1 MADKQTNTADGLRE
15 RGGSL
20 LNDLLMERLT
30 EEPNY
35 VSDEGKVKK
44 WVVAEEARNYSS
56 TLIALLLK
64 DDKLRETFF
73 AEVAG
78 AKVFKMESFLQFV
91 EQKNFLSDSYTRYT
105 QKIGLQIGGR
115 FMKQRNEV
123 ELVFPYKDCILEGG
137 QTKEDQK
144 RNEIFFNQTL
154 AQDEI
159 TQLLE
164 PKVLTNATLYDKEG
178 SHDIT
183 TFNRDAQKNEIR
195 GLDSNTITDNLII
208 KGNNLL
214 ALHSLLNEFGG
225 KVKLIYIDPPY
236 YFKNNPSTDTFK
248 YNSSF
253 HLSSWLVFM
262 RDRLQIAK
270 KLLKEGGTI
279 WINIGEDGM
288 HYLKVMADEIFGSN
302 HFVGTLPRRTRSGKS
317 DVPYNFSQDFDW
329 ILVYTNVPDDVDVMG
344 RSVERTYYTSPDY
357 PGKPW
362 RLADLTKQTTAK
374 ERQNSFFTMVDP
386 KTGKEYP
393 ASEKRTWAVTKETF
407 QHYYDIGYIV
417 FPDDYDFL
425 KITKPYGRK
434 FKYEDDAKGKLSAVI
449 SDIQIAEFLKSLLSE
464 CKNEKG
470 NTEIDLLFGRNEFDY
485 AKPENLIKTILSVAT
500 SENDIVLDFFSGSGT
515 TAAVA
520 HKMNRQ
526 YIACEQIGHQ
536 VELNVRRLKEVIDG
550 DEGGV
555 SDDVKWYSGGSFVYL
570 ELKRY
575 NQLFIGEIEKA
586 QNTDSLIDIWEQM
599 KARAFFRFNIEMQK
613 MDDDIEGFKALTLE
627 EQKQLLCSLL
637 DMNQLYVNRSD
648 MDDVEAGVTEE
659 EKRITKAFYG
669 EE

>member
-1 MADKQTNTADGLRE
+1 MADKGKTKKDCLKKV
-15 RGGSL
+15 GGSQ
-20 LNDLLMERLT
+20 LNDLLMERLM

-35 VSDEGKVKK
+35 VSDDGKVKK
-44 WVVAEEARNYSS
+44 WVVAEEARNYSP
-56 TLIALLLK
+56 TLITLLLK
-64 DDKLRETFF
+64 DEKLRGTFF
-73 AEVAG
+73 TEVAE
-78 AKVFKMESFLQFV
+78 ATVFKMESFLHFI
-91 EQKNFLSDSYTRYT
+91 EQKNYLSDSYTRYS

-115 FMKQRNEV
+115 FMNQRNEV
-123 ELVFPYKDCILEGG
+123 ELVFPFKDCILEGG
-137 QTKEDQK
+137 QTKDDQK
-144 RNEIFFNQTL
+144 RKEIFFNQTL

-164 PKVLTNATLYDKEG
+164 PKVLTNAVRYDADGE
-178 SHDIT
+178 HPVET
-183 TFNRDAQKNEIR
+183 VLPE
-195 GLDSNTITDNLII
+195 DNLII
-208 KGNNLL
+208 RGNNLL
-214 ALHSLLNEFGG
+214 ALSSLKRVFYG

-262 RDRLQIAK
+262 RNRLQIAK
-270 KLLKEGGTI
+270 ELLKEGGTI
-279 WINIGEDGM
+279 WINISEDGM
-288 HYLKVMADEIFGSN
+288 HYLKVMADDIFGSN

-329 ILVYTNVPDDVDVMG
+329 LLVYTNVSNDVEVMG
-344 RSVERTYYTSPDY
+344 RSVERTYYTTPDY

-374 ERQNSFFTMVDP
+374 ERQNSFFTMVNP

-393 ASEKRTWAVTKETF
+393 ASEKRTWAITKDTF

-449 SDIQIAEFLKSLLSE
+449 SDFQIADFLKSLLTE

-470 NTEIDLLFGRNEFDY
+470 NTEIDLLFGRDEFDY
-485 AKPENLIKTILSVAT
+485 AKPENLIRAILSVAT

-526 YIACEQIGHQ
+526 YIACEQIDHQ
-536 VELNVRRLKEVIDG
+536 VDINVRRLKEVIDG
-550 DEGGV
+550 DKGGV
-555 SDDVKWYSGGSFVYL
+555 SDEVNWRGGGSFVYL

-575 NQLFIGEIEKA
+575 NQRFIDEIEKA
-586 QNTDSLIDIWEQM
+586 QTTNEMLKVWEQM
-599 KARAFFRFNIEMQK
+599 KARAFFRFNVKMQEFE
-613 MDDDIEGFKALTLE
+613 DDINGFNTLSIE
-627 EQKQLLCSLL
+627 EQKQALCSLL
-637 DMNQLYVNRSD
+637 DMNQLYVNYSD
-648 MDDVEAGVTEE
+648 MDDTESGVTEE